1 MLILFKFVCQV
12 VFFYF
17 KKRKKIMKFFYL
29 FFIFPVFYTSFV
41 VANIEC
47 ENFSLDDGVLGNN
60 NIREKIKTLYT
71 FAQSCPREQV
81 EPVLEQVVLT
91 PTAEWPLKE
100 IALDQMSEQGL
111 CKENLQNYLLE
122 FIKLEQ
128 EDWHVREAIIWILSN
143 TPVKCDTSVIQFFA
157 EFIQQEQPNLNME
170 VVLFRQQMI
179 HNLFWGLV
187 RLGVNN
193 QNALVSRELKEI
205 TMNENLNVYFRVV
218 AIQALQDISIFH
230 EDAAQALYEIV
241 RDSVT
246 TEKSNGFETYY
257 ESIRNEKNQRI
268 QVNAFASL
276 VQVMREG
283 VEFLDFVSRRME
295 NVKKHD
301 RLRWKALRQKD
312 IPEDITQYIRIAL
325 QEISVDPQIDE
336 IYRTHANEV
345 LTRTQ

>member
-1 MLILFKFVCQV
+1 
-12 VFFYF
+12 
-17 KKRKKIMKFFYL
+17 MKVFYL

-41 VANIEC
+41 VADIEC
-47 ENFSLDDGVLGNN
+47 ENFSLDEGVLGNN
-60 NIREKIKTLYT
+60 NIRERINTLYT
-71 FAQSCPREQV
+71 FAQSCPEEQV
-81 EPVLEQVVLT
+81 ESVLEQVVLT

-100 IALDQMSEQGL
+100 MALDQMSEQGL
-111 CKENLQNYLLE
+111 CKENLQNYLLN
-122 FIKLEQ
+122 FIKLERV
-128 EDWHVREAIIWILSN
+128 DWHVREAVIWILSN
-143 TPVKCDTSVIQFFA
+143 TPAQCDTSVIQFFA
-157 EFIQQEQPNLNME
+157 EFIQQEQPNLKME

-205 TMNENLNVYFRVV
+205 TMNENLNVYFRIV

-246 TEKSNGFETYY
+246 TKKSTEFETYY
-257 ESIRNEKNQRI
+257 ESIRNEKNQQI

-276 VQVMREG
+276 VQVMQEG

-295 NVKKHD
+295 NVKEKNWS
-301 RLRWKALRQKD
+301 RWKAFKHQD

-325 QEISVDPQIDE
+325 QDISVDPQIDKV
-336 IYRTHANEV
+336 YRTHANKV